1 MAVIMTMIP
10 VWLNIDEK
18 RVVTALQE
26 AGEKLNGTTSEAVL
40 DFSSVCRI
48 NSSALRAMEEFVG
61 VANDKGVKV
70 LLCGVNV
77 GVYKVLKLAK
87 LASRFSF
94 SK

>member
-1 MAVIMTMIP
+1 MAVFMGMTS
-10 VWLNIDEK
+10 VLLNIDER
-18 RVVTALQE
+18 RVVPALQE
-26 AGEKLNGTTSEAVL
+26 AREKLESTKGEAVL

-70 LLCGVNV
+70 VLSGVNV